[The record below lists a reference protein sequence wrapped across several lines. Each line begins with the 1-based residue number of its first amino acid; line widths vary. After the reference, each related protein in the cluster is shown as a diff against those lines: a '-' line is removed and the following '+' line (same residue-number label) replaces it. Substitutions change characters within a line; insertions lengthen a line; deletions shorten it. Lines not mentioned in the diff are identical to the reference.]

1 MINVYI
7 EYGSATDHVATLQDE
22 WVYMA
27 LLPAFEQLA
36 KDHRGTLSE
45 SVFEDTRTDMAKKYI
60 LTGVRAI
67 YECHTNNYEQVA
79 MDIKNGNADIFEIS
93 SLDGIYELLEQLKG
107 WDDFAVITSLER
119 MKINKL
125 L

>member
-1 MINVYI
+1 MELRTTIKSRTTIKKLEIMSNN
-7 EYGSATDHVATLQDE
+7 
-22 WVYMA
+22 
-27 LLPAFEQLA
+27 
-36 KDHRGTLSE
+36 
-45 SVFEDTRTDMAKKYI
+45 TDMAKKYI